1 MTALAET
8 QTMERPLLAQRL
20 AANSDGI
27 LEQIAQE
34 YGVSTLEVVRNLPSD
49 HASIVPGE
57 HFGDLMEALTSW
69 GEVLFIVH
77 TPDIVLECEGRL
89 PPGTFGRGYFNLHG
103 DSPIGG
109 HIKAENCRHI
119 AFVAR
124 PFMGRVSRSIQFF
137 NGNGDAMFKIFVRR
151 DAERNLIGEQV
162 EKFDALRETYRA
174 RLAAAE

>member
-8 QTMERPLLAQRL
+8 ATTERPTLAARL
-20 AANSDGI
+20 ASNADGI

-34 YGVSTLEVVRNLPSD
+34 YGVSTFEVVRNLPGD

-57 HFGDLMEALTSW
+57 HFGDIMEALTGW
-69 GEVLFIVH
+69 GAVLFIVH
-77 TPDIVLECEGRL
+77 TPDIVLECEGPL
-89 PPGTFGRGYFNLHG
+89 PPGTFGRGYFNLNG

-124 PFMGRVSRSIQFF
+124 PFMGRASRSIQFF
-137 NGNGDAMFKIFVRR
+137 NGDGDAMFKIFVRR
-151 DAERNLIGEQV
+151 DAERNLLAEQV
-162 EKFDALRETYRA
+162 ALFDQLRETHRV